1 MGKNSLKTPLTMCL
15 TTHY

>member
-1 MGKNSLKTPLTMCL
+1 MGKKSLKTPLTMCL